1 MASSSSSSSSSSV
14 LPPFEHFIVTDQPDQ
29 KKVKKVVPAAATNG
43 NVSGETVLP
52 FMLSPPSQSS
62 PATTSTS
69 TSTST
74 TIMKTPGD
82 VATFVKTFRSQIDD
96 AVSKHGAVVFR
107 GFPLESPQDFNTFV
121 ESFDGFQDLSYDKS
135 MSFAVRKRF
144 GDATS
149 SSSSSS
155 SSPPPTAPRICTTNE
170 GKSGGL
176 VFHHEQAQ
184 TPLWPS
190 YVFFCCQLPAKPG
203 DGGATGLVSSSQ
215 VYEKLQGKYPDF
227 CNKCETYGVQYT
239 VYAGPTQDTSKGA
252 GRSWKSFFHSTTKEE
267 CEYKMKAGGWTWE
280 WGVGPSKDSNVGPD
294 FLKCTTPVLDCVKT
308 IDDKKCFFNQLI
320 ATTANALEFSKVGV
334 DGGGYDPTT
343 DIPTQDGIDACVKF
357 GNGDQV
363 PLDVLLD
370 AKRICE
376 ELAIDVQWQ
385 KGDVALISN
394 YLMMHAR
401 RPWNGPAG
409 TRKLLASLVAEENC
423 TSFGK
428 PLVAL

>member
-215 VYEKLQGKYPDF
+215 VYEKLQEKYPEF

-239 VYAGPTQDTSKGA
+239 VYAGPTQDTSK
-252 GRSWKSFFHSTTKEE
+252 
-267 CEYKMKAGGWTWE
+267 
-280 WGVGPSKDSNVGPD
+280 
-294 FLKCTTPVLDCVKT
+294 
-308 IDDKKCFFNQLI
+308 
-320 ATTANALEFSKVGV
+320 
-334 DGGGYDPTT
+334 
-343 DIPTQDGIDACVKF
+343 
-357 GNGDQV
+357 
-363 PLDVLLD
+363 
-370 AKRICE
+370 
-376 ELAIDVQWQ
+376 
-385 KGDVALISN
+385 
-394 YLMMHAR
+394 
-401 RPWNGPAG
+401 
-409 TRKLLASLVAEENC
+409 
-423 TSFGK
+423 
-428 PLVAL
+428 